1 MMALHFNFAT
11 YTYIYVATLWTL
23 HLGGGPKISCCQ
35 KITDKSH
42 RWGSIFHQFW
52 VHNEQKNTCVMRLY
66 TMYDLIFDV
75 IICYVWSGDT
85 LKINAYDQIMNEI
98 EKNKKNMEI
107 KECFANISV

>member
-1 MMALHFNFAT
+1 
-11 YTYIYVATLWTL
+11 
-23 HLGGGPKISCCQ
+23 
-35 KITDKSH
+35 
-42 RWGSIFHQFW
+42 
-52 VHNEQKNTCVMRLY
+52 
-66 TMYDLIFDV
+66 MYDLIFDV